1 MIIRDTRDGGQFKM
15 ADWTQEINV
24 IPNSWGFIGN
34 MGLFQEESVT
44 GPVVQFEE
52 ITQNGALIIDR
63 VRGDRSTVGKN
74 YDRKMHSF
82 NIPHFPLDDYISPRD
97 LQGVRAYGQ
106 PNEVEKLANVR
117 ARKMERIRRNHAWTL
132 EAARAQVLTAGTVYA
147 PSGTVSQNWFT
158 EFGVTQTSVDFVFGT
173 SATDIVGKIESVIA
187 AIQDNA
193 GEYGSTVT
201 GVVFLCSPTWFAKL
215 ISHSKVVNAYQY
227 YTTSGAQEPLRR
239 RLGGNNTMHRVF
251 EFAGATFIE
260 MRDAYNGTA
269 LIPSGKAVAVPL
281 GTDAFKTLFAP
292 CDRFGFVNTEGEQVY
307 MFEFEDQKGTKI
319 EIETESNFINVIYR
333 PALVIEATSSN

>member
-24 IPNSWGFIGN
+24 IPNSWGFIGG
-34 MGLFQEESVT
+34 MGLFAEEPIT

-63 VRGDRSTVGKN
+63 VRGERSTVGK
-74 YDRKMHSF
+74 DRSRKMHSF
-82 NIPHFPLDDYISPRD
+82 NVPHFPLDDYISPRD
-97 LQGVRAYGQ
+97 LVGVRAYGS
-106 PNEVEKLANVR
+106 PNEVEKLPAVR
-117 ARKMERIRRNHAWTL
+117 ARKMEDLRRKHAWTL

-158 EFGVTQTSVDFVFGT
+158 EFGVTQTSVNFNLSSGT
-173 SATDIVGKIESVIA
+173 ADIYGNIESVIA

-193 GEYGSTVT
+193 GDYGSTVT
-201 GVVFLCSPTWFAKL
+201 GVVFLCSPGWFSAFVG
-215 ISHSKVVNAYQY
+215 HSKIVNAFQY
-227 YTTSGAQEPLRR
+227 YTTSGAAQPLRE
-239 RLGGNNTMHRVF
+239 RLGGKNTMHRVF

-260 MRDAYNGTA
+260 MRDSYNGTP
-269 LIPSGKAVAVPL
+269 LIPANTATAIPM

-292 CDRFGFVNTEGEQVY
+292 CDRFNFVNTDGEQIY
-307 MFEFEDQKGTKI
+307 MFEFEDNKGTKI
-319 EIETESNFINVIYR
+319 EIESESNFINVIYR
-333 PALVIEATSSN
+333 PALVIAVTKS